1 MDRLVQFLM
10 LPFVIGVAIIWVF
23 VGLVFAVPLVAKAI
37 LIFTLDLLVS
47 AISQKQHS
55 RAAEGLKNAL
65 TFYPKGFALIFGSLR
80 SVTEPPETET
90 QAYEF
95 AKGRW
100 GPLVDSGKM
109 ILLALVFWGTTAL
122 FFHHLGV
129 VRFERIAEAE
139 QGFVDLF
146 SFRPRPVAAAA
157 PEPAPAEFACRV
169 NTPRS
174 NLREAA
180 RRGSPS
186 ITRLAEGTELGLIDD
201 PFAGD
206 DWIRVATREGQ
217 RGYISRDLITCS
229 TPPR

>member
-23 VGLVFAVPLVAKAI
+23 VGLVFAAPLIAKAI

-47 AISQKQHS
+47 AISQQRHT
-55 RAAEGLKNAL
+55 RAAEGLKQAL
-65 TFYPKGFALIFGSLR
+65 TFYPRGFALIFGSLS
-80 SVTEPPETET
+80 SVSQPPDAEG
-90 QAYEF
+90 APYEF
-95 AKGRW
+95 ARGRW
-100 GPLVDSGKM
+100 GPIVDSGKM
-109 ILLALVFWGTTAL
+109 IVLAVVFWGTTTL

-129 VRFERIAEAE
+129 VRIERIAEAE
-139 QGFVDLF
+139 RGVMDLV

-157 PEPAPAEFACRV
+157 PEPTPTRFDCRV

-186 ITRLAEGTELGLIDD
+186 ITRLPEGAEVALIED

-206 DWIRVATREGQ
+206 DWIRIATREGQ
-217 RGYISRDLITCS
+217 RGYIHRDLITCS
-229 TPPR
+229 SPPR